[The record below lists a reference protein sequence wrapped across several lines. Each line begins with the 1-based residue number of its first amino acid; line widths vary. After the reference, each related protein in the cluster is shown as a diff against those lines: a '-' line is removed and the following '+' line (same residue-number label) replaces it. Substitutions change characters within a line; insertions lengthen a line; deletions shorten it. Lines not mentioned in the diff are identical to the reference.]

1 MDSGRPREDPREAL
15 VWLDQNARKLGN
27 FIGGCFRPPA
37 EGVYFDT
44 LDPSTGEP
52 LAAVAQGAA
61 ADIDAAGKNA
71 PGRPAPGPA
80 PSPHPPGRCPYT
92 PAPGGRK
99 QSPRG
104 WGPSNSARWRADF
117 E

>member
-52 LAAVAQGAA
+52 LAAVAQGSA
-61 ADIDAAGKNA
+61 ADIDAAVKTARGGLA
-71 PGRPAPGPA
+71 QLQALSPPPPAP
-80 PSPHPPGRCPYT
+80 HPYT
-92 PAPGGRK
+92 PAPQGPNK
-99 QSPRG
+99 FAPLSVPR
-104 WGPSNSARWRADF
+104 NSDKS
-117 E
+117 ETD